1 MNIYS
6 DERLIKLGIISGTV
20 GRDFGSAR
28 DKEIANKIFESL
40 GIPPSKILGLKQ
52 VHGDKIILVNSA
64 QDLANYKAQNLHE
77 ADGWLLSLHQTGV
90 MILTADCVPLYLW
103 SEDGEYISLTH
114 CGWRGVVQELPKK
127 AAELIKTKT
136 NKKLQAY
143 IGPHIKDCCFE
154 VKEDVASKFPKET
167 VIRRENK
174 IFVDLDKA
182 IILQLTA
189 AGVDEKEIKTGCHC
203 QCTCCNKKDFFSY
216 RRDGTKDAQLS
227 FIYKVY

>member
-6 DERLIKLGIISGTV
+6 DERLINLGIISGTV

-28 DKEIANKIFESL
+28 EKKISDKIFDSL

-52 VHGDKIILVNSA
+52 VHGNRIIAINSEE
-64 QDLANYKAQNLHE
+64 DLKNYKANNLHE
-77 ADGWLLSLHQTGV
+77 ADGWLLSLHQTGA

-103 SEDGEYISLTH
+103 SAGGKYVSLTH
-114 CGWRGVVQELPKK
+114 CGWRGIAQELPKK
-127 AAELIKTKT
+127 AAELIKEKT
-136 NKKLQAY
+136 TEKLQAY

-167 VIRRENK
+167 IMHRENK
-174 IFVDLDKA
+174 IFVNLDKA

-189 AGVDEKEIKTGCHC
+189 AGVEESEIQKGCHC
-203 QCTCCNKKDFFSY
+203 QCTSCNNRDFFSY
-216 RRDGTKDAQLS
+216 RRDGTTDALLS
-227 FIYKVY
+227 FVYKL

>member
-6 DERLIKLGIISGTV
+6 DERLINLGIISGTV

-28 DKEIANKIFESL
+28 DKEIAHKIFESL
-40 GIPPSKILGLKQ
+40 GIPPAKILGLKQ
-52 VHGDKIILVNSA
+52 IHSDKIISITSA
-64 QDLANYKAQNLHE
+64 EDVVNYKAQDVHE
-77 ADGWLLSLHQTGV
+77 ADGWLLSLNQTGV

-103 SEDGEYISLTH
+103 SADGKYVSLTH

-136 NKKLQAY
+136 KEKLQAY
-143 IGPHIKDCCFE
+143 IGPHIRECCFE
-154 VKEDVASKFPKET
+154 VKEDVASKFPKEA

-189 AGVDEKEIKTGCHC
+189 AGVDVKEIKTGCHC
-203 QCTCCNKKDFFSY
+203 QCTSCNKQDFFSY
-216 RRDGTKDAQLS
+216 RRDGTKDALLS
-227 FIYKVY
+227 FIYKV

>member
-6 DERLIKLGIISGTV
+6 DERLINLGIISGTV

-28 DKEIANKIFESL
+28 ETKIAHKIFESL
-40 GIPPSKILGLKQ
+40 GIPPAKILGLKQ
-52 VHGDKIILVNSA
+52 VHGDKIICINSEE
-64 QDLANYKAQNLHE
+64 DLQNYKAQEIHE
-77 ADGWLLSLHQTGV
+77 ADGWLLSLPQTGV

-103 SEDGEYISLTH
+103 SADGKYASLTH
-114 CGWRGVVQELPKK
+114 CGWRGVVKELPKK

-136 NKKLQAY
+136 TEKLQAY
-143 IGPHIKDCCFE
+143 IGPHIRECCFE
-154 VKEDVASKFPKET
+154 VKEDVASKFPKEA

-189 AGVDEKEIKTGCHC
+189 AGVDVKEIKTGCHC
-203 QCTCCNKKDFFSY
+203 QCTSCNKKDFFSY
-216 RRDGTKDAQLS
+216 RRDGTKDALLS
-227 FIYKVY
+227 FIYKVN

>member
-6 DERLIKLGIISGTV
+6 DERLINLGIISGTV
-20 GRDFGSAR
+20 ARDFGSAR
-28 DKEIANKIFESL
+28 EKEISNKIFESL
-40 GIPPSKILGLKQ
+40 GIPPAKILGLKQ
-52 VHGDKIILVNSA
+52 VHGDKIISINSEE
-64 QDLANYKAQNLHE
+64 DLKNYKAQNLHE
-77 ADGWLLSLHQTGV
+77 ADGWLLSLPQTGA

-103 SEDGEYISLTH
+103 SADGKYVSLTH

-127 AAELIKTKT
+127 AAELIKEKT
-136 NKKLQAY
+136 QEKLQAY

-167 VIRRENK
+167 IIHRENK
-174 IFVDLDKA
+174 IFVDLDKT

-189 AGVDEKEIKTGCHC
+189 AGVDESEIKTGCRC
-203 QCTCCNKKDFFSY
+203 QCTSCNKKDFFSY

-227 FIYKVY
+227 FIYKVN

>member
-6 DERLIKLGIISGTV
+6 DERLINLGIISGTV

-28 DKEIANKIFESL
+28 DKEIAAKIFESL

-52 VHGDKIILVNSA
+52 IHSDKIICINSA
-64 QDLANYKAQNLHE
+64 QDLADYKTKEMHE
-77 ADGWLLSLHQTGV
+77 ADGWLLSLPQTGV

-103 SEDGEYISLTH
+103 SADGKYISLTH
-114 CGWRGVVQELPKK
+114 CGWRGVVKELPKK
-127 AAELIKTKT
+127 AAELIRTKT
-136 NKKLQAY
+136 TEELQAY
-143 IGPHIKDCCFE
+143 IGPHIRECCFE
-154 VKEDVASKFPKET
+154 VKEDVASQFPKEA

-189 AGVDEKEIKTGCHC
+189 AGIDIKEIRTGCHC
-203 QCTCCNKKDFFSY
+203 QCTSCNKKDFFSY

-227 FIYKVY
+227 FVYKVN

>member
-6 DERLIKLGIISGTV
+6 DERLINLGIISGTV

-28 DKEIANKIFESL
+28 ETQIAHKIFESL
-40 GIPPSKILGLKQ
+40 GIPPAKILGLKQ
-52 VHGDKIILVNSA
+52 VHGDTIISINSEE
-64 QDLANYKAQNLHE
+64 DLQNYKAQEIHE
-77 ADGWLLSLHQTGV
+77 ADGWLLSLPQTGV

-103 SEDGEYISLTH
+103 SADGKYASLTH

-136 NKKLQAY
+136 KEKLQAY
-143 IGPHIKDCCFE
+143 IGPHIRECCFE
-154 VKEDVASKFPKET
+154 VKEDVASKFPKEA

-189 AGVDEKEIKTGCHC
+189 AGVDVKEIKTGCHC
-203 QCTCCNKKDFFSY
+203 QCTSCNKQDFFSY
-216 RRDGTKDAQLS
+216 RRDGTKDALLS
-227 FIYKVY
+227 FIYKV

>member
-6 DERLIKLGIISGTV
+6 DERLINLGIISGTV
-20 GRDFGSAR
+20 ARDLGSAR
-28 DKEIANKIFESL
+28 DKEIAAKIFESI

-52 VHGDKIILVNSA
+52 VHGDKIICINSEEDLKNYRA
-64 QDLANYKAQNLHE
+64 QTLHE
-77 ADGWLLSLHQTGV
+77 ADGWLLSLPQTGT

-103 SEDGEYISLTH
+103 STDGKYVSLTH

-127 AAELIKTKT
+127 AAEMIKEKT
-136 NKKLQAY
+136 SEKLQAY
-143 IGPHIKDCCFE
+143 IGPHIRECCFE
-154 VKEDVASKFPKET
+154 VKEDVANQFPKEAVT
-167 VIRRENK
+167 RRENK

-189 AGVDEKEIKTGCHC
+189 AGIEESKIKTGCHC
-203 QCTCCNKKDFFSY
+203 QCTSCNKKDFFSY

-227 FIYKVY
+227 FIYKLN

>member
-6 DERLIKLGIISGTV
+6 DERLINLGIISGTV

-28 DKEIANKIFESL
+28 DKEIAHKIFESL
-40 GIPPSKILGLKQ
+40 GIPPAKILGLKQ
-52 VHGDKIILVNSA
+52 IHSDKIISINTEE
-64 QDLANYKAQNLHE
+64 DLKNYKAQDVHE
-77 ADGWLLSLHQTGV
+77 ADGWLLSLNQTGV

-103 SEDGEYISLTH
+103 SADGKYVSLTH

-136 NKKLQAY
+136 KEKLQAY
-143 IGPHIKDCCFE
+143 IGPHIRECCFE
-154 VKEDVASKFPKET
+154 VKEDVASKFPKEA

-182 IILQLTA
+182 IILQLAA
-189 AGVDEKEIKTGCHC
+189 AGVDIKEIKTGCHC
-203 QCTCCNKKDFFSY
+203 QCTSCNKKDFFSY
-216 RRDGTKDAQLS
+216 RRDGTKDALLS
-227 FIYKVY
+227 FVYKV

>member
-6 DERLIKLGIISGTV
+6 DERLINLGIISGTV

-28 DKEIANKIFESL
+28 DVKIAAKIFESL

-52 VHGDKIILVNSA
+52 VHGDKIICINST
-64 QDLANYKAQNLHE
+64 QDLADYHAQKVHE
-77 ADGWLLSLHQTGV
+77 ADGWLLSLPQTGV

-103 SEDGEYISLTH
+103 SCDGEYVSLTH
-114 CGWRGVVQELPKK
+114 CGWRGVVQNLPQK

-136 NKKLQAY
+136 TGKLQAY
-143 IGPHIKDCCFE
+143 IGPHIRECCFE
-154 VKEDVASKFPKET
+154 VKEDVASQFPKE
-167 VIRRENK
+167 VIIRRENK
-174 IFVDLDKA
+174 IFIDLDKA

-189 AGVDEKEIKTGCHC
+189 AGVDIKEIKTGCHC
-203 QCTCCNKKDFFSY
+203 QCTSCNKQDFFSY

-227 FIYKVY
+227 FLYKVN

>member
-6 DERLIKLGIISGTV
+6 DERLINLGIISGTV

-28 DKEIANKIFESL
+28 DKEIAAKIFESL

-52 VHGDKIILVNSA
+52 VHGDKIININSTE
-64 QDLANYKAQNLHE
+64 DLAAYNSQNLHE
-77 ADGWLLSLHQTGV
+77 ADGWLLSLPQTGV

-103 SEDGEYISLTH
+103 SADGKYVSLTH

-127 AAELIKTKT
+127 AAELIKSKT
-136 NKKLQAY
+136 TEKLQAY

-154 VKEDVASKFPKET
+154 VKEDVASKFPKEA
-167 VIRRENK
+167 IIHRENK

-189 AGVDEKEIKTGCHC
+189 AGVEEKEIKTGCHC
-203 QCTCCNKKDFFSY
+203 QCTYCNKKDFFSY
-216 RRDGTKDAQLS
+216 RRDGTKDSLLS
-227 FIYKVY
+227 FVYKL

>member
-6 DERLIKLGIISGTV
+6 DERLINLGIISGTV

-28 DKEIANKIFESL
+28 DKEIAHKIFESL
-40 GIPPSKILGLKQ
+40 GIPPAKILGLKQ
-52 VHGDKIILVNSA
+52 IHSDKIISITSA
-64 QDLANYKAQNLHE
+64 EDVVNYKAQDVHA
-77 ADGWLLSLHQTGV
+77 ADGWLLSLNQTGV

-103 SEDGEYISLTH
+103 SADGKYVSLTH

-136 NKKLQAY
+136 KEKLQAY
-143 IGPHIKDCCFE
+143 IGPHIRECCFE
-154 VKEDVASKFPKET
+154 VKEDVASQFPKEA

-189 AGVDEKEIKTGCHC
+189 AGVDVKEIKTGCHC
-203 QCTCCNKKDFFSY
+203 QCTSCNKQDFFSY
-216 RRDGTKDAQLS
+216 RRDGTKDALLS
-227 FIYKVY
+227 FVYKV

>member
-6 DERLIKLGIISGTV
+6 DERLINLGIISGTV
-20 GRDFGSAR
+20 DRTLGSAR
-28 DKEIANKIFESL
+28 DKEIAAKIFESL
-40 GIPPSKILGLKQ
+40 GIPPAKILGLKQ
-52 VHGDKIILVNSA
+52 IHSDKIISVNSA
-64 QDLANYKAQNLHE
+64 EDLANYKAQNIHE
-77 ADGWLLSLHQTGV
+77 ADGWLLSLPQTGV

-103 SEDGEYISLTH
+103 SADGKYVSLTH

-136 NKKLQAY
+136 AEKLQAY
-143 IGPHIKDCCFE
+143 IGPHIRECCFE
-154 VKEDVASKFPKET
+154 VKEDVASQFPKEA

-189 AGVDEKEIKTGCHC
+189 AGVDTKEIKTGCHC
-203 QCTCCNKKDFFSY
+203 QCTSCNKKDFFSY
-216 RRDGTKDAQLS
+216 RRDGTKDALLS
-227 FIYKVY
+227 FVYKVD

>member
-6 DERLIKLGIISGTV
+6 DERLINLGIISGTV

-28 DKEIANKIFESL
+28 DTKIAHKIFESL

-52 VHGDKIILVNSA
+52 VHGDKIICINSA
-64 QDLANYKAQNLHE
+64 KDLEDYQAKEIHE
-77 ADGWLLSLHQTGV
+77 ADGWLLSLPQTGV

-103 SEDGEYISLTH
+103 SADGKYVSLTH

-136 NKKLQAY
+136 QEKLQAY

-154 VKEDVASKFPKET
+154 VKEDVASKFPKEA
-167 VIRRENK
+167 VMHRENK

-189 AGVDEKEIKTGCHC
+189 AGVDAKEIQTGCHC

-227 FIYKVY
+227 FIYKL

>member
-6 DERLIKLGIISGTV
+6 DERLINLGIISGTV

-28 DKEIANKIFESL
+28 DKEIAHKIFESL
-40 GIPPSKILGLKQ
+40 GIPPAKILGLKQ
-52 VHGDKIILVNSA
+52 IHSDKIISITSA
-64 QDLANYKAQNLHE
+64 EDVVNYKAQDVHE
-77 ADGWLLSLHQTGV
+77 ADGWLLSLNQTGV

-103 SEDGEYISLTH
+103 SADGKYVSLTH
-114 CGWRGVVQELPKK
+114 CGWRGVVKELPKK

-136 NKKLQAY
+136 KEKLQAY
-143 IGPHIKDCCFE
+143 IGPHIRECCFE
-154 VKEDVASKFPKET
+154 VKEDVASKFPKEA

-189 AGVDEKEIKTGCHC
+189 AGVDVKEIKTGCHC
-203 QCTCCNKKDFFSY
+203 QCTSCNKKDFFSY
-216 RRDGTKDAQLS
+216 RRDGTKDALLS
-227 FIYKVY
+227 FVYKV